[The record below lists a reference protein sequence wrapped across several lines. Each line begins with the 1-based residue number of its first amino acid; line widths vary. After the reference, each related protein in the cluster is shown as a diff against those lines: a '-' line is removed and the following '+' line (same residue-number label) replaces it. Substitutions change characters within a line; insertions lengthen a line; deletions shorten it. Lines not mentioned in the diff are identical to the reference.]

1 MSHDESP
8 ERSGQPE
15 SPRKEPRES
24 WFDRFRVA
32 LGLKNP
38 ASIRAELADAIEETP
53 DDSGREDD
61 AFTSQEKRILRNLLA
76 ARDKR
81 VQDVMVPRG
90 SIIAIA
96 DDAHVG
102 DMRELFMS
110 AGHSR
115 LPVYTETLDEPLG
128 MIHIRDFFAQLET
141 LDPETPI
148 KDMGLVR
155 PVLFAPSSMPALDLL
170 VEMQSKHI
178 HMALVIDEYGG
189 TDGLVSIEDLL
200 EIIVGEIED
209 EHDIVED
216 SEVVRLDGGA
226 IEINAQAPIAE
237 VAGLL
242 GVDLAPPSEDHEIE
256 TIGGYVTALLG
267 RVPAQGETVAPSGGL
282 TFTILEGDARRVR
295 RLRIVPTPI
304 EEVGEEHAAG

>member
-1 MSHDESP
+1 MSSDDGSEKAGAP
-8 ERSGQPE
+8 EIS
-15 SPRKEPRES
+15 RKEPRES

-38 ASIRAELADAIEETP
+38 ASIRAELADAIEESH
-53 DDSGREDD
+53 DDTSSED
-61 AFTSQEKRILRNLLA
+61 AFTGQEKRILRNLLA

-96 DDAHVG
+96 DDARVAEL
-102 DMRELFMS
+102 RELFMS

-128 MIHIRDFFAQLET
+128 MIHIRDFFARLET
-141 LDPETPI
+141 VDLDTLV
-148 KDMGLVR
+148 KDIGLVR
-155 PVLFAPSSMPALDLL
+155 PVLFAPASMPALDLL
-170 VEMQSKHI
+170 VEMQGKHI
-178 HMALVIDEYGG
+178 HMAMVIDEYGG

-200 EIIVGEIED
+200 EIIVGDIED

-216 SEVVRLDGGA
+216 SEVVRLDDGA
-226 IEINAQAPIAE
+226 IEINAQAPITE

-242 GVDLAPPSEDHEIE
+242 GIELAAPSDDHEIE
-256 TIGGYVTALLG
+256 TIGGYVTAMLG
-267 RVPAQGETVAPSGGL
+267 RVPTQGEIVSPPGGL

-295 RLRIVPTPI
+295 RLRAAPTPA
-304 EEVGEEHAAG
+304 EEASDEENSG

>member
-1 MSHDESP
+1 MSSDDSSEKAGAP
-8 ERSGQPE
+8 EIS
-15 SPRKEPRES
+15 RKEPRES
-24 WFDRFRVA
+24 WLDRFRVA

-38 ASIRAELADAIEETP
+38 ASIRAELADAIEESH
-53 DDSGREDD
+53 DDTSSED
-61 AFTSQEKRILRNLLA
+61 AFTGQEKRILRNLLA

-96 DDAHVG
+96 DDARVAEL
-102 DMRELFMS
+102 RELFMS

-128 MIHIRDFFAQLET
+128 MIHIRDFFARLET
-141 LDPETPI
+141 VDLDTLV
-148 KDMGLVR
+148 KDIGLVR
-155 PVLFAPSSMPALDLL
+155 PVLFAPASMPALDLL
-170 VEMQSKHI
+170 VEMQGKHI
-178 HMALVIDEYGG
+178 HMAMVIDEYGG

-216 SEVVRLDGGA
+216 SEVVRLEDGA
-226 IEINAQAPIAE
+226 IEISAQAPIAE

-242 GVDLAPPSEDHEIE
+242 GIELAAPSDDHEIE
-256 TIGGYVTALLG
+256 TIGGYVTAMLG
-267 RVPAQGETVAPSGGL
+267 RVPTQGEVVSPPGGL

-295 RLRIVPTPI
+295 RLRVAPTPA
-304 EEVGEEHAAG
+304 EEASDEENSG

>member
-1 MSHDESP
+1 MSQDETP
-8 ERSGQPE
+8 EKTGPAE
-15 SPRKEPRES
+15 VVRKEPRDS

-38 ASIRAELADAIEETP
+38 ASIRAELADAIEENP
-53 DDSGREDD
+53 DDAKDEDD
-61 AFTSQEKRILRNLLA
+61 AFTGQEKRILRNLLA
-76 ARDKR
+76 ARDRR

-90 SIIAIA
+90 SIVAIA
-96 DDAHVG
+96 DDARIAEL
-102 DMRELFMS
+102 RELFMS

-115 LPVYTETLDEPLG
+115 LPVYAETLDEPLG

-141 LDPETPI
+141 VDQDSLV
-148 KDMGLVR
+148 KDIGLIR
-155 PVLFAPSSMPALDLL
+155 PVLFAPASMPALDLL

-216 SEVVRLDGGA
+216 SEVVRHADGV
-226 IEINAQAPIAE
+226 IEISAQAPISE
-237 VAGLL
+237 VAELL
-242 GVDLAPPSEDHEIE
+242 GIEIAPPAGEHEIG

-267 RVPAQGETVAPSGGL
+267 RVPARGEVVTPPGGL
-282 TFTILEGDARRVR
+282 TFTIVDGDARRVR
-295 RLRIVPTPI
+295 RLRVAPVPI
-304 EEVGEEHAAG
+304 EVVGEDPSAG